1 MLLGQVAIWSCGLL
15 YLTLYFNIIIDKST
29 SWYSILT
36 IGWLP
41 FLPFDAVKIALA
53 MSVTLS
59 VYRYFRPPRSEP
71 NQ

>member
-1 MLLGQVAIWSCGLL
+1 
-15 YLTLYFNIIIDKST
+15 
-29 SWYSILT
+29 ILT

-53 MSVTLS
+53 VSVTLS
-59 VYRYFRPPRSEP
+59 VYRYVRPPRSEP